1 MRCDHSLYHLCS
13 SLGLSR
19 CIVTRKKKWFEPRT
33 KEEQEAH
40 LAELKAKWE
49 IRGEKAGEAT
59 HRHLTRAGEVAKSAL
74 AKTSEGAAKGAKKT
88 QELVVKTVHH
98 VMGSD
103 EYKKKAIE
111 VNERLAAVVQSLEDS
126 ITRRD
131 IEIDR
136 LRKRVAELEGGSR
149 RG

>member
-1 MRCDHSLYHLCS
+1 VNLQN
-13 SLGLSR
+13 
-19 CIVTRKKKWFEPRT
+19 V
-33 KEEQEAH
+33 KETTLRSKAEQAAH
-40 LAELKAKWE
+40 LESVRAHAEKKAQEHGEKINRQLLKA
-49 IRGEKAGEAT
+49 GA
-59 HRHLTRAGEVAKSAL
+59 VAKSAA
-74 AKTSEGAAKGAKKT
+74 AKTAKTAAKGAKKT

-136 LRKRVAELEGGSR
+136 LRKRVAELEGTSR

>member
-1 MRCDHSLYHLCS
+1 MRS
-13 SLGLSR
+13 
-19 CIVTRKKKWFEPRT
+19 
-33 KEEQEAH
+33 KEEQKKAVKEAR
-40 LAELKAKWE
+40 AKGAKLGLE
-49 IRGEKAGEAT
+49 HGQKINRQLRKTGA
-59 HRHLTRAGEVAKSAL
+59 VAKSAAEKT
-74 AKTSEGAAKGAKKT
+74 AKTAAKGAKKT
-88 QELVVKTVHH
+88 QELLVKTVHH

-136 LRKRVAELEGGSR
+136 LRKRVAELEGTSR

>member
-1 MRCDHSLYHLCS
+1 MRS
-13 SLGLSR
+13 
-19 CIVTRKKKWFEPRT
+19 
-33 KEEQEAH
+33 KEEHEAD
-40 LAELKAKWE
+40 LEKARA
-49 IRGEKAGEAT
+49 RGEKWGQEYGEKINRQILKVGA
-59 HRHLTRAGEVAKSAL
+59 VAKSAA
-74 AKTSEGAAKGAKKT
+74 AKTAKTAAKGAKKT
-88 QELVVKTVHH
+88 QDLVVKTVHH

-103 EYKKKAIE
+103 EYKKKATE

-131 IEIDR
+131 IEIER

>member
-1 MRCDHSLYHLCS
+1 MRS
-13 SLGLSR
+13 
-19 CIVTRKKKWFEPRT
+19 
-33 KEEQEAH
+33 KEEQRKAVEEARARGAKLGQKH
-40 LAELKAKWE
+40 GERINRQLLKTGA
-49 IRGEKAGEAT
+49 
-59 HRHLTRAGEVAKSAL
+59 VAKSAA
-74 AKTSEGAAKGAKKT
+74 AKTAKTAAKGAKKT

-103 EYKKKAIE
+103 EYKKKATE

-136 LRKRVAELEGGSR
+136 LRKRVAELEGGFR

>member
-1 MRCDHSLYHLCS
+1 MRS
-13 SLGLSR
+13 
-19 CIVTRKKKWFEPRT
+19 KA
-33 KEEQEAH
+33 EQAAH
-40 LAELKAKWE
+40 LEKVRAIAEKKAQEHGEKINRQLLKA
-49 IRGEKAGEAT
+49 GA
-59 HRHLTRAGEVAKSAL
+59 VAKSAA
-74 AKTSEGAAKGAKKT
+74 AKTAKTAAKGAKKT

>member
-1 MRCDHSLYHLCS
+1 MRS
-13 SLGLSR
+13 
-19 CIVTRKKKWFEPRT
+19 
-33 KEEQEAH
+33 KEEQRKAVEEARARGAKLGQKH
-40 LAELKAKWE
+40 GERINRQLLKTGA
-49 IRGEKAGEAT
+49 
-59 HRHLTRAGEVAKSAL
+59 VAKSAA
-74 AKTSEGAAKGAKKT
+74 AKTAKTAAKGAKKT

-136 LRKRVAELEGGSR
+136 LRKRVAELEGTSR